1 MRTRLGGREPPPRHE
16 RVFVFSTD
24 PNRRLPGVVILGLD
38 PGIASTGFGVVE
50 ASGSRL
56 RSVAFG
62 VIKTT
67 PRQPHAERLAIIHA
81 AVAELI
87 RDHGTTAAAV
97 EELYVGPDRRGTLLL
112 SQARGSALA
121 ACGLASVDVAEY
133 PVATI
138 KSAVCGFGRAEK
150 SQVAR
155 MVRALLALEQE
166 PRSEHEA
173 DALAAAI
180 CHTQRARMPS
190 AGARA

>member
-1 MRTRLGGREPPPRHE
+1 
-16 RVFVFSTD
+16 
-24 PNRRLPGVVILGLD
+24 VVILGLD

-56 RSVAFG
+56 RSVASG
-62 VIKTT
+62 VITTT
-67 PRQPHAERLAIIHA
+67 PRQPHAERLAAIHA
-81 AVAELI
+81 GVASLI
-87 RDHGTTAAAV
+87 REHGATEAAV

-121 ACGLASVDVAEY
+121 ACGLAAVDVAEY

-138 KSAVCGFGRAEK
+138 KSAVCGYGRAEK
-150 SQVAR
+150 GQVAR
-155 MVRALLALEQE
+155 MVRALLALEAE

-180 CHTQRARMPS
+180 CHTQRTRMP
-190 AGARA
+190 AAEARA